1 MNCRRARRDLQLKS
15 DDRLT
20 FERELALGA
29 HLEGCADCRAFE
41 ATLERIDET
50 LARWPEPASDRIDLD
65 AALARIN
72 ARIDAET
79 PDVAPAAAPRRTAWI
94 AAAAG
99 VVALV
104 VGALAWRAL
113 RPEAPAEPHFAENVP
128 PPAPR
133 VETPTAPKDLVE
145 APDEAVALVDEPE
158 PIDPDRVQNA
168 REFLRTTLTEL
179 EPQLATAASTDEA
192 RAFAASVDEAL
203 RTGGSWPWRRMSERL
218 LREDDAALVRTA
230 ARYVGIGADRLSIAA
245 LASTL
250 ERPDCADAVALA
262 LRDAGA
268 ATHPALADALR
279 DPSRSQA
286 AFVAL
291 SVAPD
296 ADRAVLLE
304 LAWRGFDDGRR
315 ESDAARAVLDAL
327 TSTGT
332 AALAPLVDA
341 GVRGELSEDRLVELL
356 RGESWS
362 TSALIDAA
370 ARARRSANGELTLLL
385 CARVAGES
393 ALEVLERQLSN
404 GDLHAAAL
412 DAIAAI
418 ASPAAFSRIV
428 TLHSAGQLEFE
439 EVDVALHAVTDANPD
454 APLRALEAAADAA
467 ARSGDASFRR
477 ALSGW
482 VLSLETSAAVPAL
495 HALAADERFDP
506 ESRQGALL
514 AIGELGGLDDADRLI
529 ERFREFEARDR
540 RLAAACLIAIHRL
553 DGEAAAERALE
564 GATPRISRSVVATL
578 RQSRLRDRELSTHR
592 LSRALAPWLDERGTS
607 EGRSQP

>member
-1 MNCRRARRDLQLKS
+1 M
-15 DDRLT
+15 
-20 FERELALGA
+20 
-29 HLEGCADCRAFE
+29 
-41 ATLERIDET
+41 
-50 LARWPEPASDRIDLD
+50 
-65 AALARIN
+65 
-72 ARIDAET
+72 
-79 PDVAPAAAPRRTAWI
+79 
-94 AAAAG
+94 
-99 VVALV
+99 
-104 VGALAWRAL
+104 
-113 RPEAPAEPHFAENVP
+113 
-128 PPAPR
+128 
-133 VETPTAPKDLVE
+133 
-145 APDEAVALVDEPE
+145 
-158 PIDPDRVQNA
+158 
-168 REFLRTTLTEL
+168 
-179 EPQLATAASTDEA
+179 
-192 RAFAASVDEAL
+192 
-203 RTGGSWPWRRMSERL
+203 
-218 LREDDAALVRTA
+218 
-230 ARYVGIGADRLSIAA
+230 
-245 LASTL
+245 
-250 ERPDCADAVALA
+250 
-262 LRDAGA
+262 
-268 ATHPALADALR
+268 
-279 DPSRSQA
+279 
-286 AFVAL
+286 
-291 SVAPD
+291 
-296 ADRAVLLE
+296 
-304 LAWRGFDDGRR
+304 
-315 ESDAARAVLDAL
+315 
-327 TSTGT
+327 
-332 AALAPLVDA
+332 
-341 GVRGELSEDRLVELL
+341 
-356 RGESWS
+356 
-362 TSALIDAA
+362 
-370 ARARRSANGELTLLL
+370 
-385 CARVAGES
+385 
-393 ALEVLERQLSN
+393 LERQLSN